1 MSTSE
6 SRNRVVANRGGWLSG
21 RTPFVILGAVLFVY
35 VCYPFVAFLWRLD
48 GFDSAAATDPATLS
62 AVRYSLTTAP
72 VATVLATV
80 FGVPLAYVLARSS
93 FRGKSVVEAL
103 VIVPLVLPPVVAG
116 LLLLTGFG
124 SLTPVGSFARSM
136 GIRLTDSYVGIVLAQ
151 TFVASP
157 FVVITSRAGFAGID
171 DQLEEA
177 ARSLGS
183 SPVETFWNV
192 SVPLARNSIL
202 AGIVLTFA
210 RAVGEF
216 GATMLVAY
224 HPHTMPVQIWVA
236 FGSQGLDATV
246 PLVVLLALIG
256 FSVVFALQALGRT
269 PTLTR

>member
-1 MSTSE
+1 MPA
-6 SRNRVVANRGGWLSG
+6 RDGWLSG
-21 RTPFVILGAVLFVY
+21 WTPFVVLGAVLFAY
-35 VCYPFVAFLWRLD
+35 VCYPFVAFVWQLD
-48 GFDSAAATDPATLS
+48 SFDSAVATDPATLS

-72 VATVLATV
+72 VATALATV

-93 FRGKSVVEAL
+93 FRGKAVVEAL

-124 SLTPVGSFARSM
+124 SLTPVGSLARSV
-136 GIRLTDSYVGIVLAQ
+136 GISLTDSYVGIVLAQ

-157 FVVITSRAGFAGID
+157 FVVVTSRSGFAGVD

-183 SPVETFWNV
+183 DPVATFWNV
-192 SVPLARNSIL
+192 SLPLARNSIL
-202 AGIVLTFA
+202 AGVVLTFA

-216 GATMLVAY
+216 GATMMVAY

-236 FGSQGLDATV
+236 FGSRGLDATV

-256 FSVVFALQALGRT
+256 FSVVFALHALGRT

>member
-1 MSTSE
+1 MST
-6 SRNRVVANRGGWLSG
+6 GDGWLSG
-21 RTPFVILGAVLFVY
+21 RSPFVVLGAVLFVY
-35 VCYPFVAFLWRLD
+35 VSYPFVAFFWQLD
-48 GFDSAAATDPATLS
+48 GLDPAAATDPALLS

-72 VATVLATV
+72 VATALATV

-93 FRGKSVVEAL
+93 FRGKAVVEAL

-124 SLTPVGSFARSM
+124 SLTPVGSLARSF
-136 GIRLTDSYVGIVLAQ
+136 GLELTDSYAGIVLAQ
-151 TFVASP
+151 TFVAAP
-157 FVVITSRAGFAGID
+157 FVVITSRSGFAGVD

-183 SPVETFWNV
+183 GPTETFWNV
-192 SVPLARNSIL
+192 SLPLARNSIL

-216 GATMLVAY
+216 GATMMVAY
-224 HPHTMPVQIWVA
+224 HPHTMPVQIWVT
-236 FGSQGLDATV
+236 FGSRGLDATV
-246 PLVVLLALIG
+246 PLVLLLAMIG
-256 FSVVFALQALGRT
+256 FAVVFALHALGRS

>member
-1 MSTSE
+1 
-6 SRNRVVANRGGWLSG
+6 
-21 RTPFVILGAVLFVY
+21 
-35 VCYPFVAFLWRLD
+35 
-48 GFDSAAATDPATLS
+48 
-62 AVRYSLTTAP
+62 
-72 VATVLATV
+72 
-80 FGVPLAYVLARSS
+80 
-93 FRGKSVVEAL
+93 
-103 VIVPLVLPPVVAG
+103 
-116 LLLLTGFG
+116 LLTGFG
-124 SLTPVGSFARSM
+124 SLTPVGSLARSV
-136 GIRLTDSYVGIVLAQ
+136 GLRLTDSYAGIVLAQ

-157 FVVITSRAGFAGID
+157 FVVVTARSGFAGVD

-183 SPVETFWNV
+183 GPVATFWNV

-216 GATMLVAY
+216 GATMMVAY

-236 FGSQGLDATV
+236 FGSRGLDATV

-256 FSVVFALQALGRT
+256 FSVVFALHTLGRT